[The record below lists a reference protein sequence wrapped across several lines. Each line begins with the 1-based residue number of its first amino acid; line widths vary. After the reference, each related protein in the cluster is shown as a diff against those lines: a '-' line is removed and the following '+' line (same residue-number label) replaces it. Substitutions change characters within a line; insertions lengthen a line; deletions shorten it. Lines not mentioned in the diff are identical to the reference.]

1 MLPWRPGEPDNNC
14 ARALAASGD
23 VFYEKTAEKRV
34 LLKSLKPFFTSN
46 VIRNKARLHV
56 HHRATFKLRKLLD
69 SLDSVYCSTS
79 TSHFMRSL
87 QRQLFV
93 QKKKK

>member
-23 VFYEKTAEKRV
+23 MLFAKTAEKRV

-46 VIRNKARLHV
+46 VIRNKVRLHV
-56 HHRATFKLRKLLD
+56 HHRATFKLRKMLD
-69 SLDSVYCSTS
+69 SPG
-79 TSHFMRSL
+79 
-87 QRQLFV
+87 FV
-93 QKKKK
+93 VLKHQHHH